1 MSSTANNAG
10 SSLSKLVDFSGH
22 GMEGLSKV
30 CSIRGRFCV
39 LTGDGDVFGKW
50 FKSWAIS
57 MMWIW
62 KRTGLDKISLWVG
75 VECEVITEV
84 KVVFISRVEVDFFV
98 WLAVLLIVV

>member
-39 LTGDGDVFGKW
+39 LTGDG
-50 FKSWAIS
+50 
-57 MMWIW
+57 MYLEN
-62 KRTGLDKISLWVG
+62 GLSLG
-75 VECEVITEV
+75 Q
-84 KVVFISRVEVDFFV
+84 FR
-98 WLAVLLIVV
+98 